1 MLIHVRGLKIHA
13 QSGKGGVVNLVVGTD
28 QKHTGVLRRLRQHL
42 ANALFC
48 AGDLCHPGHQGR
60 TIRVVK
66 FTVGADPINDAPTQG
81 AGANVNEVWPL
92 NLPNGD
98 AYYNALLLH
107 ESVKRHHNCRW
118 LSILTRRWWKKGT
131 DDSCSQLLSP
141 VSLSEGQMNVTK
153 VTVIPDSDS
162 ITT

>member
-13 QSGKGGVVNLVVGTD
+13 QCGKGGVVNLVVGAD
-28 QKHTGVLRRLRQHL
+28 QKHAGMLGRLRQHL
-42 ANALFC
+42 ANALFS
-48 AGDLCHPGHQGR
+48 AGDLCHPSNHHGPV
-60 TIRVVK
+60 RVVRLGMGTS
-66 FTVGADPINDAPTQG
+66 TVNDALANGADTDS
-81 AGANVNEVWPL
+81 VEVLPL

-98 AYYNALLLH
+98 SYYNALLLH